1 MIQLYR
7 HMIFKI
13 LSITVLLCSSSYV
26 LAEEKGSIE
35 ERARAFANGTLGEE
49 MDAEEAKKYIEKRMK
64 SYSDEE
70 KKVSK
75 ELAKITIQK
84 PISYPRVR
92 RIGLDYTHVDGY
104 VKDDS
109 SPQFIGAPNSRGS
122 TNANVW
128 RIGSI
133 IDITE
138 NLSTG
143 ISLSTVDGD
152 SDLRQGTPGTTNSTD
167 TDSDGGSL
175 SLSYRIKPWL
185 SVGGYY
191 GLNVG
196 TGDSVDDE
204 TPANSGSFKTRSWSQ
219 GVYVSA
225 AHNFTPQLSY
235 AVAPSYSHSKTK
247 SKYQN
252 PTLGRIVS
260 NYSTSMYHLDQN
272 LSYYFDTLS
281 FRATGGYT
289 HHYISSQTENGN
301 AADQSKHTGT
311 LYVGGRY
318 YFKKGYEIYSMFS
331 HAVGD
336 STYDDKYTITAG
348 AAITW

>member
-1 MIQLYR
+1 MSNIK
-7 HMIFKI
+7 KI
-13 LSITVLLCSSSYV
+13 ILATTLLC
-26 LAEEKGSIE
+26 LPFFAMAGAIE
-35 ERARAFANGTLGEE
+35 LNEDGETVGE
-49 MDAEEAKKYIEKRMK
+49 MTEEEAAVERIQGRLRAMGIAET
-64 SYSDEE
+64 E
-70 KKVSK
+70 
-75 ELAKITIQK
+75 AIT
-84 PISYPRVR
+84 YPRIR

-104 VKDDS
+104 VKDDTA
-109 SPQFIGAPNSRGS
+109 PQFITSPNSRGS

-138 NLSTG
+138 KLSTG

-152 SDLRQGTPGTTNSTD
+152 SDLRQGTPGTTNNTD

-175 SLSYRIKPWL
+175 SLSYRIKSWL

-196 TGDSVDDE
+196 TGNSLDDA
-204 TPANSGSFKTRSWSQ
+204 TPANAGSFKTRSWSQ
-219 GVYVSA
+219 GVYLSA
-225 AHNFTPQLSY
+225 NHNFTPQFSY
-235 AVAPSYSHSKTK
+235 AVAPSYSHGKTK

-260 NYSTSMYHLDQN
+260 TYSTSMYHLDQN

-289 HHYISSQTENGN
+289 HHYISAQTDNGN
-301 AADQSKHTGT
+301 AADQSKNSGT

-318 YFKKGYEIYSMFS
+318 YFKQGYEVYSMFS
-331 HAVGD
+331 HDVGD